1 MAVNGIGL
9 QTRAETQNYEKD
21 MARVRECPE
30 REKRKDLCP
39 ENLMNRRRMLA
50 AFVLQVSLFAFWRV
64 ANNVD
69 GLILSTYV
77 QDHLILLTAHI
88 LHTHHCG
95 ISLPVAIHTLTSSVV
110 PTCDRHLPASSK
122 VKSKAHIISSQSI
135 TDTPIHARMPDSP
148 KRINVK
154 ISTNI
159 SSCMRVSMSR

>member
-1 MAVNGIGL
+1 
-9 QTRAETQNYEKD
+9 

-77 QDHLILLTAHI
+77 QDHLILLTVHI
-88 LHTHHCG
+88 IHTHHCG
-95 ISLPVAIHTLTSSVV
+95 ISLPVAIHTLTSSVLHHHHRQRIIPPTVVV
-110 PTCDRHLPASSK
+110 PTCGRHLPASSK
-122 VKSKAHIISSQSI
+122 VKSKAHIISSRSI

-148 KRINVK
+148 KRINVN